1 MLKFSELSE
10 KRIKDFAGN
19 VIFNRGYDYYHDGL
33 VEDFEFDPKKQT
45 FCASIHGSLGYYTIE
60 VCNNDDYLEA
70 NCDCPFDGYPCKHI
84 VAVLLYFLDNK
95 DNYLKDLN
103 AQRKMEK
110 IVEDKLSVLP
120 KKQLI
125 QIILSLLQKYPSVR
139 RELILQL
146 SDDKQTSLK
155 QFFKAIAQ
163 ILRTFE
169 NREFSTYEISHNL
182 KGIMKQAESADDDIK
197 VEIIWKIT
205 DGVLNQLNQYGIS
218 DIPLENIAI
227 ETMGILVDLLNNNPG
242 LNERRKEIQSELE
255 EYCEW
260 GNCGIVD
267 FICDAAF
274 EISDDNKQ

>member
-10 KRIKDFAGN
+10 KSIKGFAGN
-19 VIFNRGYDYYHDGL
+19 AIFNRGYDYYHDGL

-45 FCASIHGSLGYYTIE
+45 FCASIRGSIGNYSIE
-60 VCNNDDYLEA
+60 VWNNDDLLEA

-103 AQRKMEK
+103 AQRKMDK
-110 IVEDKLSVLP
+110 IVEDKLSAFP

-125 QIILSLLQKYPSVR
+125 QIILSILQKYPSVR
-139 RELILQL
+139 RKIVLRL

-155 QFFKAIAQ
+155 QFFKTIDK

-169 NREFSTYEISHNL
+169 NCEFSTYEISHNL
-182 KGIMKQAESADDDIK
+182 KGIIKQAESADDDIK

-205 DGVLNQLNQYGIS
+205 DGLLNRLNQYGMS

-227 ETMGILVDLLNNNPG
+227 ETMDILVDLLNNNPG
-242 LNERRKEIQSELE
+242 LDKRRKEIQSELE

-260 GNCGIVD
+260 RNCGIVD
-267 FICDAAF
+267 FICDTAI
-274 EISDDNKQ
+274 ELSNDNK